1 MMISKLLA
9 RLNASLVTST
19 VLIGLLVVGSFA
31 VPALSQWD
39 AEIANPREAL
49 RSPSWSH
56 PFGTDRSGLDIFVRV
71 FQAPRIDLS
80 VVAIGVV
87 IGGCIGILLGVLM
100 GFARGR
106 WGELAM
112 RLTDVIQAFP
122 LLILAITLVSLAG
135 NDLSN
140 IVIVLA
146 FVNIPVFIRLT
157 RGQVLTVRELRYI
170 DASLALGNSKGR
182 LIFRHILPNSLGPA
196 VVQFGL
202 SMGYGILTLAGM
214 AFLGVGIQAPT
225 PEWGS
230 MILTGTAYITT
241 GQWWISVFPG
251 LGLAVAVFSF
261 NLLSEGIEQIRE
273 RKSI

>member
-1 MMISKLLA
+1 MISKLPA
-9 RLNASLVTST
+9 RLNASLVTSI

-87 IGGCIGILLGVLM
+87 IGGGIGVLLGVLM

-106 WGELAM
+106 WGELTM

-170 DASLALGNSKGR
+170 DASLALGNSKVR
-182 LIFRHILPNSLGPA
+182 LVFRHILPNSLGPA

-214 AFLGVGIQAPT
+214 AFLGVGIQVPT

-251 LGLAVAVFSF
+251 LGLAVAVFAF

>member
-1 MMISKLLA
+1 MISKLLS
-9 RLNASLVTST
+9 RLNVSLVTST
-19 VLIGLLVVGSFA
+19 VLIGLLVVGSFV

-87 IGGCIGILLGVLM
+87 IGGGIGVLLGVLM
-100 GFARGR
+100 GFARGK

>member
-251 LGLAVAVFSF
+251 LGLAVAVFSL